1 MAMLLFWTAF
11 WVLMDTNILHGEFSA
26 PKKLEWNLGALVIY
40 VTFIPDSSHSEY
52 PTNRNK
58 SQMTTLNEG
67 KTKPDATGFLLLL
80 RNMVRYLKASPSL
93 VFQWFAVLHN
103 REGWVVIYR
112 CQWSRV
118 LEIKGNPDQHRRRM
132 WALYFI
138 FGRKVYL
145 IQIFLLSM

>member
-1 MAMLLFWTAF
+1 MLQ
-11 WVLMDTNILHGEFSA
+11 FSA
-26 PKKLEWNLGALVIY
+26 GGFALSSISEKKRVVCRLNSVKCTNGNAAVLDCLLSFNGHQHITWRIFCPKKLEWNLGALVIY

-112 CQWSRV
+112 CQ
-118 LEIKGNPDQHRRRM
+118 
-132 WALYFI
+132 
-138 FGRKVYL
+138 
-145 IQIFLLSM
+145 